1 MFTIFHTTTMRTSLQ
16 NALLTFIA
24 VLFSGVLFAQNP
36 IKWSFTA
43 KDAGNCQVDLIFTG
57 ILEDGWCTYSQFLE
71 NEDGPVATTLNFQPG
86 THYKLIGK
94 AVESGD
100 MYRTVDIVFNMNLT
114 KFKHRAVLTQRVEI
128 LDPGKPIAGFVN
140 CMTCNDE
147 MCLPPKDA
155 DFSINIPVLAGCNAK
170 SPQH

>member
-1 MFTIFHTTTMRTSLQ
+1 MRTSFP
-16 NALLTFIA
+16 NTLLTLFA
-24 VLFSGVLFAQNP
+24 VLFSSALFAQNP

-71 NEDGPVATTLNFQPG
+71 NEDGPVATTLNFEPG
-86 THYKLIGK
+86 THFKLIGK
-94 AVESGD
+94 AAESGD
-100 MYRTVDIVFNMNLT
+100 MYRTKDIVFNMNLT

-128 LDPGKPIAGFVN
+128 LDPSKPVTGFVN

-155 DFSINIPVLAGCNAK
+155 NFSINIPVLAGCNTK
-170 SPQH
+170 TSQH